1 MTPADL
7 NHLLA
12 VVRQRE
18 PGAYLEI
25 GAGRGETFLAVVSAM
40 PVGSRAVAVE
50 QPEDDRCHL
59 VAVAA
64 DLTRRGYDVYLTF
77 GNSQAGRVV
86 EEVNALG
93 PFDLVLLDGDDTP
106 RGVAADW
113 IHYGADAAAVAM
125 PTSEFWRTLS
135 AGHDHEEFESL
146 GVAYK

>member
-1 MTPADL
+1 MQIPADL

-50 QPEDDRCHL
+50 QPELPEDDRCHL

-77 GNSQAGRVV
+77 GNSQTAWVV
-86 EEVNALG
+86 E
-93 PFDLVLLDGDDTP
+93 
-106 RGVAADW
+106 
-113 IHYGADAAAVAM
+113 
-125 PTSEFWRTLS
+125 
-135 AGHDHEEFESL
+135 
-146 GVAYK
+146 